1 MPSPYI
7 SKRLPTPT
15 HHLRSCLYL
24 LRLCTISVVESV
36 LLNYHTQECANVIIN
51 DISTIMSFYNVRDKL
66 TNSDEIRKQS
76 VDGKQRKYKS
86 TEEKEVEK

>member
-1 MPSPYI
+1 
-7 SKRLPTPT
+7 
-15 HHLRSCLYL
+15 
-24 LRLCTISVVESV
+24 V